1 MEPVTVSARA
11 PGKINLELRV
21 GPRGAGGFHELATIF
36 HAVNLWEHVEL
47 ALAAADTCHV
57 EGRQAHAVPTDS
69 SNLAVRAVEELRLL
83 TGIAEGVALTIQKGV
98 PVAGGMA
105 GGSAD
110 AAAALL
116 AADQLFNLGLPLTEL
131 ERVAGRLGSDVAF
144 CLTGGTALG
153 TGRGELLAPVLATGA
168 LEWVLVTHPEGL
180 SAGAVYAECDRLR
193 ADRAVPVPQADPQL
207 LGALRQGDAAQIGP
221 LLHNDLQPAAFSLL
235 PALRDTIDIGLTEG
249 AVGGLVSGS
258 GPTCAFLAE
267 DAEDAD
273 DLANILSQKGFPG
286 EVLRATGPAHAG
298 VLGVADLL

>member
-1 MEPVTVSARA
+1 MEPVIVSARA
-11 PGKINLELRV
+11 PGKINLDLRV
-21 GPRGAGGFHELATIF
+21 GPRGAGGFHELATVF
-36 HAVNLWEHVEL
+36 HAVNLWEHLELEL
-47 ALAAADTCHV
+47 ATADTCQV
-57 EGRQAHAVPTDS
+57 DGRQADAVPTDS
-69 SNLAVRAVEELRLL
+69 SNLAVRAIEELRTL
-83 TGIAEGVALTIQKGV
+83 TGLTEGVAITIHKGV

-116 AADQLFNLGLPLTEL
+116 AADQLFNLGLPLIEL
-131 ERVAGRLGSDVAF
+131 EAIAGRLGSDVAF

-153 TGRGELLAPVLATGA
+153 TGRGELLAPVLATGS

-193 ADRAVPVPQADPQL
+193 GDRTVPAPQVDPSL
-207 LGALRQGDAAQIGP
+207 LAALRQGDAAQIGP

-235 PALRDTIDIGLTEG
+235 PVLRDTLDIGLSEG

-267 DAEDAD
+267 SAGDAD
-273 DLANILSQKGFPG
+273 CLANVLAQKGFAG
-286 EVLRATGPAHAG
+286 DVLRATGPAHAG

>member
-1 MEPVTVSARA
+1 MEPVIVSARA
-11 PGKINLELRV
+11 PGKINLDLRV
-21 GPRGAGGFHELATIF
+21 GPPGPGGFHEIATVF

-47 ALAAADTCHV
+47 ELAAAVSCRVD
-57 EGRQAHAVPTDS
+57 GRQAHAVPTDS
-69 SNLAVRAVEELRLL
+69 SNLAVRAVEELRVL
-83 TGIAEGVALTIQKGV
+83 TGVSEGAAISIHKGV

-110 AAAALL
+110 AAATLL

-131 ERVAGRLGSDVAF
+131 ERVAARLGSDVAF

-180 SAGAVYAECDRLR
+180 SAGAVYAECDQLR
-193 ADRAVPVPQADPQL
+193 GERTVPAPQVDPLL
-207 LGALRQGDAAQIGP
+207 LGALRQGDPAQIGP
-221 LLHNDLQPAAFSLL
+221 LLHNDLQAAAFSLL
-235 PALRDTIDIGLTEG
+235 PILSDTVDIGLAEG
-249 AVGGLVSGS
+249 ALGGLVSGS

-273 DLANILSQKGFPG
+273 DLAIVLAQKGFPG

-298 VLGVADLL
+298 LLGVADLL

>member
-11 PGKINLELRV
+11 PGKINLDLRV
-21 GPRGAGGFHELATIF
+21 GPPGPGGFHEIATVF

-47 ALAAADTCHV
+47 ELAAAVSCRVD
-57 EGRQAHAVPTDS
+57 GRQAHAVPTDS
-69 SNLAVRAVEELRLL
+69 SNLAVRAVEELRVL
-83 TGIAEGVALTIQKGV
+83 TGVSEGAVISIHKGV

-116 AADQLFNLGLPLTEL
+116 AADLLFNLGLPLTEL
-131 ERVAGRLGSDVAF
+131 ERVAARLGSDVAF

-180 SAGAVYAECDRLR
+180 SAGAVYAECDQLR
-193 ADRAVPVPQADPQL
+193 GERTVPAPQVDPLL
-207 LGALRQGDAAQIGP
+207 LGALRQGDPAQIGP
-221 LLHNDLQPAAFSLL
+221 LLHNDLQAAAFSLL
-235 PALRDTIDIGLTEG
+235 PILGDTVDIGLAEG
-249 AVGGLVSGS
+249 ALGGLVSGS

-273 DLANILSQKGFPG
+273 DLAIVLAQKGFPG

-298 VLGVADLL
+298 LLGVADLL

>member
-21 GPRGAGGFHELATIF
+21 GPRGEGGFHELATVF

-47 ALAAADTCHV
+47 ELAESITCRV
-57 EGRQAHAVPTDS
+57 RGRQAQDVPTDS
-69 SNLAVRAVEELRLL
+69 TNLAVRAIQELRVL
-83 TGIAEGVALTIQKGV
+83 TGLTEGAAITINKGV

-131 ERVAGRLGSDVAF
+131 ERVAARLGSDVAF

-153 TGRGELLAPVLATGA
+153 TGRGELLAPVLAMGA
-168 LEWVLVTHPEGL
+168 LEWVLVTHPTGL
-180 SAGAVYAECDRLR
+180 SAGSVYAECDRLR
-193 ADRAVPVPQADPQL
+193 GDRTVPPPQVDPLL
-207 LGALRQGDAAQIGP
+207 LGALRQGDPAQIGP

-235 PALRDTIDIGLTEG
+235 PALRDTVDIGLAEG
-249 AVGGLVSGS
+249 ALGGLVSGS
-258 GPTCAFLAE
+258 GPTCAFLA
-267 DAEDAD
+267 ANAHHAD
-273 DLANILSQKGFPG
+273 DLANELADRDFPG
-286 EVLRATGPAHAG
+286 DVLRATGPAHAG

>member
-1 MEPVTVSARA
+1 MEPVTASARA

-21 GPRGAGGFHELATIF
+21 GPRGDGGYHELATIF

-47 ALAAADTCHV
+47 EVAADLTCRV
-57 EGRQAHAVPTDS
+57 DGRQADAVPTDAT
-69 SNLAVRAVEELRLL
+69 NLAVRAIEELRTL
-83 TGIAEGVALTIQKGV
+83 TGITEGVAITIHKGV

-116 AADQLFNLGLPLTEL
+116 GADQLFNLGLPLTEL
-131 ERVAGRLGSDVAF
+131 ERVAARLGSDVAF

-180 SAGAVYAECDRLR
+180 SAGSVYAECDRLR
-193 ADRAVPVPQADPQL
+193 GDREVPAPQVDPLL
-207 LGALRQGDAAQIGP
+207 LGALRQGDPAQIGP

-235 PALRDTIDIGLTEG
+235 PALRDMVDTGLSEG
-249 AVGGLVSGS
+249 ALGGLVSGS
-258 GPTCAFLAE
+258 GPTCAFLAQ
-267 DAEDAD
+267 DADDAD
-273 DLANILSQKGFPG
+273 DLANVLASKGFPG
-286 EVLRATGPAHAG
+286 DVLRATGPAHAG

>member
-1 MEPVTVSARA
+1 MESVTASARA
-11 PGKINLELRV
+11 PGKINLDLRV
-21 GPRGAGGFHELATIF
+21 GPRGDGGYHELATIF

-47 ALAAADTCHV
+47 ELAVGVSCRVD
-57 EGRQAHAVPTDS
+57 GRQADAVPTDG
-69 SNLAVRAVEELRLL
+69 SNLAVRAIEELRVL
-83 TGIAEGVALTIQKGV
+83 TGITEGVAITIHKGV

-116 AADQLFNLGLPLTEL
+116 GADQLFNLGLSLADL
-131 ERVAGRLGSDVAF
+131 ERVAARLGSDVAF

-180 SAGAVYAECDRLR
+180 SAGSVYAECDRLR
-193 ADRAVPVPQADPQL
+193 GDRAVPAPQVDPSL
-207 LGALRQGDAAQIGP
+207 LAALRQGDPARIGP
-221 LLHNDLQPAAFSLL
+221 LLHNDLQPAACSLL
-235 PALRDTIDIGLTEG
+235 PVLRDTIDIGLSEG
-249 AVGGLVSGS
+249 ALGGLLSGS

-267 DAEDAD
+267 DADDAD
-273 DLANILSQKGFPG
+273 DLANVLSDKGFPG
-286 EVLRATGPAHAG
+286 DVLRATGPAHAG

>member
-1 MEPVTVSARA
+1 MQPVTVSARA

-21 GPRGAGGFHELATIF
+21 GPRGAGGFHELATVF

-47 ALAAADTCHV
+47 ELATTLSCEV
-57 EGRQAHAVPTDS
+57 TGRQADAVPTDA
-69 SNLAVRAVEELRLL
+69 SNLAVRAIEELREL
-83 TGIAEGVALTIQKGV
+83 TGIVEGAAIRITKGV

-110 AAAALL
+110 AAATLL
-116 AADQLFNLGLPLTEL
+116 AADQLFNLGLPLADL

-153 TGRGELLAPVLATGA
+153 TGRGELLAPVLAAGA
-168 LEWVLVTHPEGL
+168 LEWVLVTHPGGL

-193 ADRAVPVPQADPQL
+193 GDRAVPEPQVDPSL
-207 LGALRQGDAAQIGP
+207 LGALRQGDPAQIGP

-235 PALRDTIDIGLTEG
+235 PELQDIVDIGLSEG
-249 AVGGLVSGS
+249 ALGGLVSGS

-267 DAEDAD
+267 DVEDAD
-273 DLANILSQKGFPG
+273 DLAIMLSQKGFPG
-286 EVLRATGPAHAG
+286 DVLRATGPAHAG